1 MPGPA
6 AAPPSL
12 KLLNGRAEGRDSGG
26 RPVAPPP
33 DFRRIPPKPPTWLSR
48 EAKAEWK
55 RVVPG
60 LSRLDLTK
68 EEDRASLT
76 AYCETWATYKDA
88 IQEVRKNGIV
98 VKNHSL
104 RKDGTET
111 TWMTKNPA
119 MAVAERASQQLRM
132 WAGEFGLTPSAEGK
146 LSAAFGAVEGAP
158 DDEDANP
165 FA

>member
-6 AAPPSL
+6 PAPPTL
-12 KLLNGRAEGRDSGG
+12 QLLNGRSEGRDSGG
-26 RPVAPPP
+26 RVVTPPP
-33 DFRRIPPKPPTWLSR
+33 DFRRIPPRPPTWLSR

-88 IQEVRKNGIV
+88 IQQVRKTGIV
-98 VKNHSL
+98 VANRSI

-111 TWMTKNPA
+111 TWHTKNPA

-132 WAGEFGLTPSAEGK
+132 WASEFGLTPSAEGR
-146 LSAAFGAVEGAP
+146 LAGASFGAVEGSP
-158 DDEDANP
+158 DDDNNP